1 MSFLPGFLSLP
12 GGSEW
17 LVIFVIILII
27 FGPRNLPKIGQAIGR
42 GIREFKDASDGIQRT
57 IEEEVA
63 AVERHEKTERESQ
76 DSGASADTTSE
87 SSESHSE
94 PVRSD

>member
-1 MSFLPGFLSLP
+1 MDLSAGFINMP

-17 LVIFVIILII
+17 LVIFFIILVV

-42 GIREFKDASDGIQRT
+42 GIREFKDASEGITRT

-63 AVERHEKTERESQ
+63 AAERKEQASQ
-76 DSGASADTTSE
+76 ETTRSTPTSEPPHE
-87 SSESHSE
+87 SSEQHTDHSG
-94 PVRSD
+94 SD